1 MAVLQNVACN
11 SFEGEYIQTSTLQS
25 FVALGNLLTATSNYT
40 PMVGVAV
47 GDAGIG
53 KSVSRLYYEGLLARQ
68 EGSARAIS
76 LCVLP
81 RLTPT
86 LLIGQLFGGLGEPL
100 PAGRSASR
108 LDDIA
113 GALRLH
119 GLPLV
124 MLDEADRL
132 SNQCLDL
139 LCSLFERTGCPCL
152 LVGLPS
158 LLQQCQKHAQLWNR
172 IGACLKFLQLSFDE
186 VLHRV
191 LPALDVAGWEFDPAR
206 EADFLLAKQLWEAAC
221 PSLRRLRTVLGTAS
235 TLAHMRHEPRI
246 TSSCVQEALRW
257 LLPPALDHPRR
268 HEESMKRRQKFRKD
282 RLRSPGQ
289 MSRAQS
295 HSTKEQRDAS
305 CSDTR

>member
-1 MAVLQNVACN
+1 MTVLQNVACN
-11 SFEGEYIQTSTLQS
+11 SFEGEYIQTSTLQG
-25 FVALGNLLTATSNYT
+25 FVALGSLLTATRNYT

-47 GDAGIG
+47 GAAGIG
-53 KSVSRLYYEGLLARQ
+53 KSVSQLYYEELLARKD
-68 EGSARAIS
+68 GSARAIS
-76 LCVLP
+76 LCILP

-86 LLIGQLFGGLGEPL
+86 LLIGQLFGALGEPL

-139 LCSLFERTGCPCL
+139 LCPLFERTGCPCL

-158 LLQQCQKHAQLWNR
+158 LLQRCQKHAQLWNR
-172 IGACLKFLQLSFDE
+172 IGACLKLPSLSFEE

-191 LPALDVAGWEFDPAR
+191 LPALYVAGWEFDPAR
-206 EADFLLAKQLWEAAC
+206 EADFLLAEQIWEAVS
-221 PSLRRLRTVLGTAS
+221 PSLRRLRTVLGIAS

-257 LLPPALDHPRR
+257 HLPALDQSGR
-268 HEESMKRRQKFRKD
+268 HEGSMKRRQKYSKD
-282 RLRSPGQ
+282 RLRFLGPEE
-289 MSRAQS
+289 RNTVTS
-295 HSTKEQRDAS
+295 HEGAER
-305 CSDTR
+305 CRLF